1 MNYLWSWGIW
11 VKFCIVLSSGSGSN
25 PGVYARELMEHCGK
39 IVSNSSGISILKPVE
54 VLHRIVAEAQSPGSS
69 TILLAHF
76 DGQVYNMIL
85 PFILM
90 DQHYNSKL
98 EINVNCDSS
107 ILPAT
112 RKLLIPLVV
121 NIGCRKFLI
130 SCLVLFIFCFL
141 LKLVFCYYSTW
152 RMHMCMMTA
161 H

>member
-1 MNYLWSWGIW
+1 
-11 VKFCIVLSSGSGSN
+11 
-25 PGVYARELMEHCGK
+25 MEHCGK

-141 LKLVFCYYSTW
+141 LKLVFCYYST
-152 RMHMCMMTA
+152 
-161 H
+161 